1 MTGFHIKV
9 VGFETMVHLFRDATV
24 KPEPTLEEL
33 FELGK
38 DQFVR
43 IMHATAVQLSGA
55 QGYLP
60 PPLDCVANYT
70 TFVSR
75 NDYKATLSKGEWEQE
90 TREDYG
96 WL

>member
-1 MTGFHIKV
+1 
-9 VGFETMVHLFRDATV
+9 
-24 KPEPTLEEL
+24 
-33 FELGK
+33 
-38 DQFVR
+38 
-43 IMHATAVQLSGA
+43 MHATAVQLSGA